1 MTGSYPPIGTVV
13 VIVPTYNERE
23 NLEPVT
29 ARVRT
34 AVPDADLLIVDD
46 NSPDGTGELADKL
59 AAADA
64 RIHVLHRPGKSG
76 LGAAYVAGFGWAL
89 DRGYDAMVEMD
100 ADGSHQPEDLPRL
113 LAGLDRADL
122 VVGTRW
128 MPGGKIVNWP
138 KSREILS
145 RGANIYT
152 RVMLGIAVRDATGG
166 FRAYRAGTL
175 RAIPLDKVVSQGYC
189 FQIDLT
195 LRTIQAGLTVAEI
208 PITFVERARGHSKM
222 SNAIVREAFWRVA
235 VWGVSRRTAGLRA
248 RIRPGKGELPARPSG
263 AGTLGALALL
273 APAGLCVA
281 VIAPGPA
288 PLPDDRQPLG
298 EHLFQVGDGAPFH
311 QHVPVTARRL
321 GLRSRRFV
329 TGRGYRG
336 RAAHTALPLRWH
348 LCLSGEGHAEP
359 VALRA
364 IESDL
369 LAWGQVGV
377 TIVLIARGAKASA
390 T

>member
-1 MTGSYPPIGTVV
+1 VTGSYPPIGTVV

-23 NLEPVT
+23 NLEPVAT
-29 ARVRT
+29 RVRT

-175 RAIPLDKVVSQGYC
+175 RAIALDEVDSQGYC

-248 RIRPGKGELPARPSG
+248 RIHPGKRELPARPS
-263 AGTLGALALL
+263 
-273 APAGLCVA
+273 
-281 VIAPGPA
+281 
-288 PLPDDRQPLG
+288 
-298 EHLFQVGDGAPFH
+298 
-311 QHVPVTARRL
+311 
-321 GLRSRRFV
+321 
-329 TGRGYRG
+329 
-336 RAAHTALPLRWH
+336 
-348 LCLSGEGHAEP
+348 
-359 VALRA
+359 
-364 IESDL
+364 
-369 LAWGQVGV
+369 
-377 TIVLIARGAKASA
+377 
-390 T
+390 